1 LHTFNPVLKIY
12 FIVSNQ
18 NGACFK
24 DSIKKYLFIQNKLIL
39 GKNILGKKN
48 IYIHYVLH
56 VNACLFE
63 IYTLKLLWKINIVLN
78 VFQICEFYIRTL

>member
-1 LHTFNPVLKIY
+1 MFQR
-12 FIVSNQ
+12 F
-18 NGACFK
+18 
-24 DSIKKYLFIQNKLIL
+24 DKKYLFIQNKLIT
-39 GKNILGKKN
+39 ILGKKN